1 MSTATAV
8 SRPPELDPAEVQEV
22 VAQLLAA
29 LNGGALSF
37 LLSLGHR
44 TGLLDALAAAPGVT
58 SVELARRTGLTER
71 YVREVLD
78 GLVAGRVV
86 QLDPARST
94 YTLPPAYAALL
105 TRGTPLGNVAVAA
118 GFFSVLGSVED
129 RIVDCFREGG
139 GVPYEAYP
147 RFHEV
152 MAEES
157 KQTVVDHLES
167 DILPLVPG
175 LVDRLRQGIEVL
187 DVGCGRGM
195 ALERLAR
202 SFPASR
208 FLGIDLSGEAI
219 AFGRDAARRAGLR
232 NLQFE
237 ARDVTRLGLEGRFQ
251 LITAF
256 DAIHDQK
263 HPAKVLSGIAS
274 ALTPDG
280 VFLMQDIGVSSAPE
294 RNREH
299 PLGAYMYT
307 ISCMHCM
314 TVSLAQGGD
323 GLGAAWGVELA
334 EAMLREAGFSEITTH
349 RLPHDILNCYF
360 VARRG

>member
-1 MSTATAV
+1 
-8 SRPPELDPAEVQEV
+8 
-22 VAQLLAA
+22 
-29 LNGGALSF
+29 
-37 LLSLGHR
+37 
-44 TGLLDALAAAPGVT
+44 
-58 SVELARRTGLTER
+58 
-71 YVREVLD
+71 
-78 GLVAGRVV
+78 
-86 QLDPARST
+86 
-94 YTLPPAYAALL
+94 
-105 TRGTPLGNVAVAA
+105 
-118 GFFSVLGSVED
+118 VLGSVED
-129 RIVDCFREGG
+129 RIVDCFRQGG

-167 DILPLVPG
+167 DILPLLPG
-175 LVDRLRQGIEVL
+175 LLDRLRQGIDVL

-208 FLGIDLSGEAI
+208 FVGLDLSDEAI

-263 HPAKVLSGIAS
+263 HPGKVLSGIAS

-334 EAMLREAGFSEITTH
+334 EAMLREAGFTEITIH